1 MSSQPI
7 IAASL
12 IQKPILPV
20 AALAE
25 QEREGHAG
33 GLQAVRPA
41 QGDHAAGERDAG

>member
-1 MSSQPI
+1 MSLQPT

-20 AALAE
+20 AVVAE
-25 QEREGHAG
+25 QERESHAG
-33 GLQAVRPA
+33 GLQALRPA